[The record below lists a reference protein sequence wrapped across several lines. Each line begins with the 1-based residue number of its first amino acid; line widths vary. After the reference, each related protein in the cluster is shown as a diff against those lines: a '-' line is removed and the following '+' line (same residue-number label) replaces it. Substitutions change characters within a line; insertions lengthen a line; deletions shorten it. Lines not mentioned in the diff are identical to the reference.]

1 MKKLIKRSV
10 FMIENGLITFFSLFS
25 IQKNWI
31 MLDSWNGKEFSGD
44 IKMLYDVFV
53 ERFSHPQYIIV
64 GKKTR
69 NVGDKTVE
77 VSRGSL
83 KYYYFRACSRY
94 YITNYYYVNQLS
106 KVKIRKGT
114 EYILVWHAAG
124 ILKKIGK
131 SVLDEK
137 GRKSIDKAGKKISK
151 LIVSSE
157 LVRTVYSQ
165 DLGVERGRVLPLGI
179 PRSDYIVHN
188 ADKREDLVKSF
199 ATHCFSK
206 NREIASTIKTRYEFL
221 LKQFSKGRKII
232 LYAPTIRD
240 DKSVDFLPDF
250 FHLQHALGKEYIII
264 LQLHPMSVPYEV
276 ASELNEFVF
285 QIEGVSSEA
294 LMIISDILITDYSS
308 LIFDFAFLKRP
319 MVFYIP
325 DGTEYISQKGFYIDF
340 FENTPGEKVT
350 NQAELVEAI
359 LESEKRMIRFE
370 KVRERILEY
379 AQMDGKACER
389 FVKEIFKE
397 QMW

>member
-1 MKKLIKRSV
+1 MKKFIKWSV

-31 MLDSWNGKEFSGD
+31 MLDSWNGREFSGD

-53 ERFSHPQYIIV
+53 ERFSHPHYIVV

-69 NVGDKTVE
+69 KVGDKTVE

-137 GRKSIDKAGKKISK
+137 GRRSVDKAGKKISK

-188 ADKREDLVKSF
+188 A
-199 ATHCFSK
+199 AGSK
-206 NREIASTIKTRYEFL
+206 TLKTQDEFFL
-221 LKQFSKGRKII
+221 ETVSKGRKSI

-240 DKSVDFLPDF
+240 NKSVDFLPDF

-264 LQLHPMSVPYEV
+264 LQLHPMSVPYEIS
-276 ASELNEFVF
+276 SELSEFVF

-294 LMIISDILITDYSS
+294 LMIMCDILITDYSS
-308 LIFDFAFLKRP
+308 LIFDFAYLKRP
-319 MVFYIP
+319 MIFYIP

-359 LESEKRMIRFE
+359 LESEKRKFKFE

-389 FVKEIFKE
+389 FVEEIFKE